1 MTPVSNDISLTE
13 AQTPERDRNVEVENC
28 LRNST
33 SLGVNNDLSRRYE
46 GNDP

>member
-1 MTPVSNDISLTE
+1 MTPVSNDTSLTE
-13 AQTPERDRNVEVENC
+13 AQTPESDRSVEVENC

-33 SLGVNNDLSRRYE
+33 SLGEKNDLSRCE